1 MKNLFD
7 TASVQVIKH
16 RISQL
21 RPESQRLW
29 GSMTVAQTLAHCTSG
44 LEMAMGVVKPKR
56 APFPA
61 DLLGRIIKPLFFRI
75 NIPMPRNAG
84 SLPELLSTHPNDFE
98 LERSRLIV
106 TIDNFV
112 TQSAVPP
119 TENPHPYFGHLR
131 PQQWAILM
139 YTHADHHLRQ
149 FGV

>member
-7 TASVQVIKH
+7 AASVQATKH

-44 LEMAMGVVKPKR
+44 LDMAMGVIKPKR

-61 DLLGRIIKPLFFRI
+61 DLVGRMIKPLFFRM
-75 NIPMPRNAG
+75 NFPMPRNAG
-84 SLPELLSTHPNDFE
+84 SLPELLSTHPADFE
-98 LERSRLIV
+98 LERSRLIL
-106 TIDNFV
+106 TIDKFV
-112 TQSAVPP
+112 AQSVERP
-119 TENPHPYFGHLR
+119 TEDPHPYFGHLK

-139 YTHADHHLRQ
+139 YTHIDHHLRQ